1 MFYIFI
7 TTLLVQTLIV
17 TESLA
22 LNVRTTLFTPA
33 DLAKKRWNKREV
45 ALLRARMYCQDMI
58 PPMEILQSPDYISSL
73 IRYIENCYAAV
84 NQAAF
89 DAESGTILTVAASDV
104 FGGYLKMVALPMTK
118 LAYYN
123 GDIPTKEAMKL
134 FKYYDDIKNQ
144 LHTNGKGWSEPL
156 KNIPKPQNVRGVRS
170 NTPMPKIK
178 NPCERLLYLNNNQ
191 QNVTMPMPSIDWR
204 TRMMFVP
211 LTNQPIVDLKSPLIS
226 SVLEQF
232 HQLATACERYITP
245 DRRYFQGSFEEWVN
259 EAVVPHL
266 SDDDLYTG
274 FKGILSLIENANLVT
289 GPGECKKQQQKHSF
303 FNIFH
308 NMSKK
313 TIVITIILILELIC
327 CIPTLLYCVMKKKK
341 KCNVSTKSTS
351 SRKAPSHIHNRK
363 SYNNKTVFY
372 ELSSPSS
379 SFHSETKITS
389 RGNASN
395 NKKFMKNKIS
405 SELSNASGSR
415 RSYSSIPD
423 ASTTAD
429 EALSIR
435 KSSHQKI
442 LSSSHQ
448 TLRYKITE
456 TDEIDVSQGQTQV
469 SKASLPRRSS
479 TSTVKYT
486 DDTGET
492 ITLSTVLPQD
502 KSTSK
507 VLRKSK
513 RFKPRHVISSLS
525 PDTYNGHPSSE
536 NIKANR
542 ENNISTVKELKL
554 ELFDERMDV
563 LPLMLCSSDKTVEFV
578 SPRASRTHTKNS
590 EININRSMREKESQ
604 ERVDRPSRSRGEKSR
619 QRIVK
624 NPEVMPQR
632 KGILKLDKTKASKIP
647 KIINSPRNLFV
658 CSAPRIKRR
667 EPDSGR
673 KSMIP
678 KARQSIPERALDDSA
693 LASSSPREGK
703 LNVTL

>member
-7 TTLLVQTLIV
+7 TTLLVQPLIV
-17 TESLA
+17 TECLA

-33 DLAKKRWNKREV
+33 DLAKKRWNKKEV
-45 ALLRARMYCQDMI
+45 ALLRARKYFQGMI
-58 PPMEILQSPDYISSL
+58 PPMEISQSPDYISSL
-73 IRYIENCYAAV
+73 IRYIENCNGAV

-89 DAESGTILTVAASDV
+89 DAETGTILTVAASDV
-104 FGGYLKMVALPMTK
+104 FGGYLKMVALPVTK

-123 GDIPTKEAMKL
+123 GDIPTKDAMKL
-134 FKYYDDIKNQ
+134 FKYYEDIKDQ

-156 KNIPKPQNVRGVRS
+156 RNIPKPQNVRGVRS

-211 LTNQPIVDLKSPLIS
+211 LTNHRIVDLKSPLIS
-226 SVLEQF
+226 SILEQF
-232 HQLATACERYITP
+232 HQVASACESSITP

-259 EAVVPHL
+259 QAVVPHL

-274 FKGILSLIENANLVT
+274 FKGILSLIDDNNLI
-289 GPGECKKQQQKHSF
+289 GPAECKKQHRSF
-303 FNIFH
+303 LNIFH
-308 NMSKK
+308 NISKK

-341 KCNVSTKSTS
+341 KYNVETKSAS
-351 SRKAPSHIHNRK
+351 SGPKPSVHIHNRK

-389 RGNASN
+389 RVHSSN
-395 NKKFMKNKIS
+395 NKKFMTNQNN
-405 SELSNASGSR
+405 SEISNASGSR

-429 EALSIR
+429 ESHFIR

-442 LSSSHQ
+442 TSSSKQ
-448 TLRYKITE
+448 SLRYKITE
-456 TDEIDVSQGQTQV
+456 TDEIDVAQGQTQV
-469 SKASLPRRSS
+469 SKASLPRSS
-479 TSTVKYT
+479 SSTVKHT

-513 RFKPRHVISSLS
+513 RFKPRHVVPSRS
-525 PDTYNGHPSSE
+525 PDTYNRHNS
-536 NIKANR
+536 IKA
-542 ENNISTVKELKL
+542 K
-554 ELFDERMDV
+554 
-563 LPLMLCSSDKTVEFV
+563 
-578 SPRASRTHTKNS
+578 
-590 EININRSMREKESQ
+590 Q
-604 ERVDRPSRSRGEKSR
+604 E
-619 QRIVK
+619 
-624 NPEVMPQR
+624 
-632 KGILKLDKTKASKIP
+632 
-647 KIINSPRNLFV
+647 
-658 CSAPRIKRR
+658 
-667 EPDSGR
+667 
-673 KSMIP
+673 
-678 KARQSIPERALDDSA
+678 
-693 LASSSPREGK
+693 
-703 LNVTL
+703 